1 MLGSAVVAVGL
12 IFGVIFS
19 VFISRP
25 VGLGIF
31 ALTGLFFLLALW
43 KDHHHHGPLEEAV
56 ERWGW
61 FRQRLSGGH
70 LYIPGHITQIGDWPV
85 PGVGAKSTLTQ
96 AEDVFGHSYALITYP
111 QVGHHVLNM
120 QANPDGAALADAIF
134 SDQQD
139 SKFSEWQAS
148 LGNEADLEQLAIT
161 MEIAP
166 DAYPAVKREIDKNL
180 DKGAP
185 ALSQQM
191 LQDCVKMYAGQGGAT
206 SKSYITMTFSTPSD
220 ADSAE
225 VKADGGAAAM
235 RESLATRIPDLL
247 RPIPATGAGPV
258 TLMTGDDVV
267 RVVRCAYNPGDR
279 ALYQELHANGE
290 STPVILWSS
299 AGPAGSEESKDSYEH
314 GDGRSITWGTTGF
327 IGAQVASRVM
337 KPLVKDPP
345 MSVHTLRITWLYK
358 PISPAKSGFI
368 AEADHRAAKQR
379 KRSGSK
385 DPSERV
391 VADAD
396 AAARTRKAEA
406 QGKGLLNF
414 ACLITATVLEQDDE
428 AGTAKAVKRAKS
440 GIEHQTPAAKL
451 HTRVMRR
458 AQAYAFA
465 QACGYLGLSSSAHL
479 FVPTS
484 VRKAG

>member
-1 MLGSAVVAVGL
+1 
-12 IFGVIFS
+12 
-19 VFISRP
+19 
-25 VGLGIF
+25 
-31 ALTGLFFLLALW
+31 
-43 KDHHHHGPLEEAV
+43 
-56 ERWGW
+56 
-61 FRQRLSGGH
+61 
-70 LYIPGHITQIGDWPV
+70 
-85 PGVGAKSTLTQ
+85 
-96 AEDVFGHSYALITYP
+96 
-111 QVGHHVLNM
+111 
-120 QANPDGAALADAIF
+120 
-134 SDQQD
+134 
-139 SKFSEWQAS
+139 
-148 LGNEADLEQLAIT
+148 
-161 MEIAP
+161 
-166 DAYPAVKREIDKNL
+166 
-180 DKGAP
+180 
-185 ALSQQM
+185 
-191 LQDCVKMYAGQGGAT
+191 
-206 SKSYITMTFSTPSD
+206 
-220 ADSAE
+220 
-225 VKADGGAAAM
+225 
-235 RESLATRIPDLL
+235 
-247 RPIPATGAGPV
+247 
-258 TLMTGDDVV
+258 
-267 RVVRCAYNPGDR
+267 
-279 ALYQELHANGE
+279 
-290 STPVILWSS
+290 
-299 AGPAGSEESKDSYEH
+299 
-314 GDGRSITWGTTGF
+314 
-327 IGAQVASRVM
+327 M

-391 VADAD
+391 VADAE